1 MNILN
6 IVYEYNIVYDSIYLS
21 LNVSLYVMTLISL
34 RDRVCLSSKR
44 IKKSGI
50 HFDITIE
57 VGEKEMDLKRRRKT
71 TTIC

>member
-44 IKKSGI
+44 RNKSGI

-57 VGEKEMDLKRRRKT
+57 VGGKKMDLKRRRKI